1 MPPEQIQMNQVLPPK
16 NSKYKV
22 TLLEIIA
29 VFFGAIFLV
38 MIGITGLAIQFTT
51 NAFKPQ
57 RAEAIARS
65 IMNYSFPDGSQGV
78 LGLNL
83 AGAQIALITSNG
95 DNPDIRLLVARVVI
109 DSQTDKKQVEQ
120 ILDSTFLGDRDN
132 FQVSTSRSEPKK
144 LCGSPTQV
152 TVEEGVTKSPDD
164 AKTQFTISYKTSV
177 VIGKNRYFVIVLA
190 HGADGVQKAETVF
203 NSLRCKLPE
212 S

>member
-1 MPPEQIQMNQVLPPK
+1 MPPEQIQMNQVLSLK
-16 NSKYKV
+16 TSKYKV

-38 MIGITGLAIQFTT
+38 MIGISGLVIQFTT

-65 IMNYSFPDGSQGV
+65 IMNYSFPEGSQGV

-109 DSQTDKKQVEQ
+109 DSQTDKRQVEQ

-132 FQVSTSRSEPKK
+132 FQVSTSRTESKK
-144 LCGSPTQV
+144 LCGSPTLV
-152 TVEEGVTKSPDD
+152 TVEEGVIKSSEDTT
-164 AKTQFTISYKTSV
+164 TQFTISYKTSV
-177 VIGKNRYFVIVLA
+177 AIGKNRYFVIVLA
-190 HGADGVQKAETVF
+190 NGADGLQKAETVF